1 MTGSARFRALRL
13 TGRYLLLCT
22 MLLITVGPLAW
33 QVLTALK
40 GRNEDIYGTHA
51 TLLPQ
56 HPTLANFRAVLAQV
70 PIWSYIDNTLVVV
83 ALSVTSQ
90 LVFST
95 LGGYMLSRTGWRGA
109 RAVLLL
115 LIVSMMFPFESIM
128 VSLYI
133 SIRSMGLEDNLLGVW
148 LPGVIGAFNVL
159 IMRSAFLAVP
169 NELEEAALLDG
180 AGEWRR
186 FARIFLPAATGAMMV
201 VIINTFVTAW
211 DDFLWPLIVIRSQS
225 HFTLTLGLA
234 QLSNSDFGL
243 DERTVMAGSV
253 ISVIPVL
260 ILFIATQ
267 RWFYKGV
274 QAGGV
279 KM

>member
-1 MTGSARFRALRL
+1 MTGSGRFRVLRL
-13 TGRYLLLCT
+13 AGRYLLLCAV
-22 MLLITVGPLAW
+22 LLLMVGPLAW

-40 GRNEDIYGTHA
+40 GHTEDIYGTHA
-51 TLLPQ
+51 TLLPR

-70 PIWSYIDNTLVVV
+70 PIWSYIGNTLVVV
-83 ALSVTSQ
+83 GLSVASQ

-109 RAVLLL
+109 KAVTLLL
-115 LIVSMMFPFESIM
+115 VVSMMFPFESIM
-128 VSLYI
+128 VSLFI

-148 LPGVIGAFNVL
+148 LPGVVGAFNVL
-159 IMRSAFLAVP
+159 IMRTAFLAVP

-186 FARIFLPAATGAMMV
+186 FTRIFLPAATGAMMV
-201 VIINTFVTAW
+201 VIINTFVSAW
-211 DDFLWPLIVIRSQS
+211 DDFLWPLVVIRSQS
-225 HFTLTLGLA
+225 RFTLTLGLA
-234 QLSNSDFGL
+234 QLQNSAFGL
-243 DERTVMAGSV
+243 DERTLMAGSV

-267 RWFYKGV
+267 RWFYRGV
-274 QAGGV
+274 QAGAV